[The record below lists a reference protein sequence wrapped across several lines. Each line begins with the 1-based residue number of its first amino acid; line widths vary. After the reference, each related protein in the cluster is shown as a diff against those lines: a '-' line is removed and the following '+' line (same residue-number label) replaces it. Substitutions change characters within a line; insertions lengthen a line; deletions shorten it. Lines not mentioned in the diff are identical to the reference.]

1 VSNLPASP
9 LRPRPGFPPPILA
22 PLLLL
27 AIAALAGLGW
37 FLLRPAPDD
46 MRPDRLVDAS
56 PLRVPA
62 PLPPLVSG
70 LLHAGDARRVPEGW
84 WVLDRRSRLVHLL
97 DPELRITRSFGG
109 HGDAP
114 GEFRM
119 PSAIGVRGDSLVV
132 LDAGEVP
139 VLHLFGPDDE
149 LARKEFVRVA
159 GCDTF
164 LATGILDAPIEPIHL
179 LGTCSR
185 LLPSPASG
193 SVLVRVEDGGVGHLA
208 GGEVGFGNRG
218 RAGPETAVGAG
229 RGETAWVGNS
239 SSPCLDRV
247 LPPGGPDEPASM
259 CMGEWVGVRFS
270 LDELAARM
278 GRNPGAARL
287 AEVMGPMEWLPV
299 MDRVFPHP
307 DGVVLRR
314 LSGFNVRELVHMRP
328 DGSTTVLWSGL
339 PESSWVGGDQ
349 VLVAWEG
356 VEGMHLE
363 VRPLHPE
370 PQAQAAAR

>member
-1 VSNLPASP
+1 VSNLPDS
-9 LRPRPGFPPPILA
+9 RSRPGFHPRVLVASLFLA
-22 PLLLL
+22 L
-27 AIAALAGLGW
+27 AALAGLGW
-37 FLLRPAPDD
+37 FLLRPAQDGA
-46 MRPDRLVDAS
+46 RPDRLVDAS
-56 PLRVPA
+56 PLLFPET
-62 PLPPLVSG
+62 LPPVVSG

-97 DPELRITRSFGG
+97 DLELRIVRSLGG
-109 HGDAP
+109 YGDAP

-119 PSAIGVRGDSLVV
+119 PTALGFRGDSLVV

-139 VLHLFGPDDE
+139 VLHLFSPEDD
-149 LARKEFVRVA
+149 LVRKEFVHVA

-164 LATGILDAPIEPIHL
+164 LATGILDAPVEAIHL

-185 LLPSPASG
+185 LIPAPASG
-193 SVLVRVEDGGVGHLA
+193 SVLVRVEDGGVGYLA
-208 GGEVGFGNRG
+208 GGDVRFGNPG
-218 RAGPETAVGAG
+218 RPGAETAVGAG
-229 RGETAWVGNS
+229 LGEVTWVGNS
-239 SSPCLDRV
+239 SSSCLERFSPSNHAGE
-247 LPPGGPDEPASM
+247 PPSV
-259 CMGEWVGVRFS
+259 CMAEWIGVRFS
-270 LDELAARM
+270 LEELAARM

-287 AEVMGPMEWLPV
+287 AEVLGPMEWLPV

-328 DGSTTVLWSGL
+328 DGSLTVLWSGL
-339 PESSWVGGDQ
+339 PEASWVGGDQ

-363 VRPLHPE
+363 VRPLHAE
-370 PQAQAAAR
+370 PQALATAR

>member
-1 VSNLPASP
+1 VSNSP
-9 LRPRPGFPPPILA
+9 VSRSRPGLQPRVLLPS
-22 PLLLL
+22 LLLVL
-27 AIAALAGLGW
+27 AALAGLGW
-37 FLLRPAPDD
+37 LLLRPAPDGA
-46 MRPDRLVDAS
+46 RPDRLVDAS
-56 PLRVPA
+56 PLLVPVT
-62 PLPPLVSG
+62 LPPVISG

-97 DPELRITRSFGG
+97 DPEFRITRSFGG

-119 PSAIGVRGDSLVV
+119 PAAIGFRGDSLVI

-139 VLHLFGPDDE
+139 VLHLFGPDDR
-149 LARKEFVRVA
+149 LVRKEFVHVA

-164 LATGILDAPIEPIHL
+164 LATGILDAPVEPIHL

-185 LLPSPASG
+185 LLPTPASG
-193 SVLVRVEDGGVGHLA
+193 SVLVRVEDGGVGLLA
-208 GGEVGFGNRG
+208 GGDIRFGSPGRVG
-218 RAGPETAVGAG
+218 AETAVGAG
-229 RGETAWVGNS
+229 MGDVTWAGNS
-239 SSPCLDRV
+239 SSPCLERV
-247 LPPGGPDEPASM
+247 LSPGLPGEPSSL
-259 CMGEWVGVRFS
+259 CMAEWVGVRFS
-270 LDELAARM
+270 IDELAARM

-287 AEVMGPMEWLPV
+287 AEVLGPMEWLPV

-363 VRPLHPE
+363 VRPLHAG
-370 PQAQAAAR
+370 PQALATVQ